1 MAAPDPKNRGCA
13 YSTPRR
19 RAGRLP
25 CVLPWPALPPPGSI
39 RRKSSRVTWWPWE
52 RGCAGP
58 RGIATRTP
66 RCFGCTDREGIDRQ
80 THWAL
85 VVGSGAGG
93 LLTAPRS
100 RGYFCPRI
108 RSAARSAMAMVAAF
122 TIACGNDGIT
132 DASTTRRPWVPRT
145 RNARSTTAFSSV
157 PIRQVPTG

>member
-1 MAAPDPKNRGCA
+1 MNRHQ
-13 YSTPRR
+13 R
-19 RAGRLP
+19 RADQAAFKREVSHTGLLTHLFDARMPLEDRP
-25 CVLPWPALPPPGSI
+25 LLCGAVRFW
-39 RRKSSRVTWWPWE
+39 RD
-52 RGCAGP
+52 
-58 RGIATRTP
+58 GIATRKP
-66 RCFGCTDREGIDRQ
+66 RCFGCTVAWGLI
-80 THWAL
+80 ANPL
-85 VVGSGAGG
+85 GSCRWLGAGG

-100 RGYFCPRI
+100 RGYFRPRI